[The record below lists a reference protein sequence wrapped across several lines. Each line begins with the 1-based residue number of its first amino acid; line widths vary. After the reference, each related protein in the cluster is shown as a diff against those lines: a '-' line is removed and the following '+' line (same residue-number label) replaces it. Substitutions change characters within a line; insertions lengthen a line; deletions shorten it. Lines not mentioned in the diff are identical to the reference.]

1 MGAVGA
7 EVFALNH
14 GDEVDRTVQELA
26 YAAFSNGS
34 TKALAVAANPLR
46 VASRSRAAAGFDP
59 ERTFPLAANPEA
71 LNRITVNVGAL
82 LTLIGELVGGVITVR
97 LGNHY
102 FKHNHSD
109 GVPRSVPSCD
119 ACDPGALR
127 L

>member
-1 MGAVGA
+1 LGSAQQWGQWGA

-59 ERTFPLAANPEA
+59 KRTSKDGLALPPSQRSFAFQDFIAHPSLRGIVMRA
-71 LNRITVNVGAL
+71 LVPHY
-82 LTLIGELVGGVITVR
+82 VR
-97 LGNHY
+97 LDRYPHW
-102 FKHNHSD
+102 
-109 GVPRSVPSCD
+109 
-119 ACDPGALR
+119 
-127 L
+127 